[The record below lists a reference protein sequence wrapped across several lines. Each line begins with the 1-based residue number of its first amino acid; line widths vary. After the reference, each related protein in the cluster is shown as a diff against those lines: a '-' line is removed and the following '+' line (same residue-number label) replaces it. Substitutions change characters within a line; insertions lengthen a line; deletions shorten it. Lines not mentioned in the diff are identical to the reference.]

1 MNGLEGITGFLL
13 GMVWG
18 SFINLCIDRFQMAH
32 LADHER
38 VLNATL
44 YSERLKDHLRQGR
57 FSPLAPSRSFCF
69 FCGHILRIKE
79 LVPLLSYLF
88 SGGRC
93 LSCGQAYG
101 IRSFFVELAHALF
114 F

>member
-32 LADHER
+32 LAEHER
-38 VLNATL
+38 VLNDPL

-57 FSPLAPSRSFCF
+57 FSPMVPSRS
-69 FCGHILRIKE
+69 I
-79 LVPLLSYLF
+79 
-88 SGGRC
+88 
-93 LSCGQAYG
+93 
-101 IRSFFVELAHALF
+101 LF
-114 F
+114 FLWSHFKDQGIGPLAVLFISRADA